1 MAFCL
6 RCGSD
11 SLLAICPVAYLSH
24 GLRDQY
30 LAIAENGSQP
40 IFGVGCIPVGARRA
54 PEALAKM
61 EGQASALGRLVV
73 AFDRILEHV
82 AILAVDGYIR
92 ALESKLLR
100 VAIQLLEKRA
110 AHAEGDVVG
119 GPAGTVHRGESVL
132 DRPVVN
138 AVALNHANFGVQ
150 HAITFAVGLMAELLS
165 QNFENLQ
172 HYGTGISGIGTN
184 HERPR
189 TPQHFLFQQLPPELF
204 TRLVD
209 VVGVA

>member
-1 MAFCL
+1 VVVSF
-6 RCGSD
+6 
-11 SLLAICPVAYLSH
+11 
-24 GLRDQY
+24 
-30 LAIAENGSQP
+30 
-40 IFGVGCIPVGARRA
+40 ARSI
-54 PEALAKM
+54 EL
-61 EGQASALGRLVV
+61 
-73 AFDRILEHV
+73 V
-82 AILAVDGYIR
+82 AIFAVDGYIR

-119 GPAGTVHRGESVL
+119 RPAGTVHRGESVL

-209 VVGVA
+209 VVGVADYRDQPPRKLGQHIVVSPDFIFAAPGGDSRMFRRRYAEAFHLARFIVFMANA